1 MPRNETSELSS
12 PPPAQLRRNLAP
24 WASVSRGVLALVILV
39 VLFPLWFWSFCRIE
53 PGPGEMAVLIHKTGK
68 DLPSGEIL
76 ATKPDQKGIRLE
88 VLPEGRYFRNPYSWG
103 WQIKPITD
111 IPAGKVCVQTRL
123 YGQDLPPGKIIAV
136 EGSKGIMAE
145 VLRPGKYRI
154 NPYAYQ
160 VGLFD
165 AINIRAGSVGVV
177 DSQIGLDALNDNL
190 PPDQRN
196 QFLVAKGMKGVLPEV
211 LDPGTYYLNPYLY
224 TVAEVNLQSQRF
236 ELSGEDAITFLTM
249 DAFTVNVEGTIEFA
263 INRDKAALLTHRVG
277 DMDDIVRKVILP
289 RARGFSRLEGSKN
302 PAINYIGG
310 ETRQKFQDSLEVHL
324 RERCKE
330 WGVAI
335 KSVLIRNIIVPEEIA
350 SIIRDREVA
359 VQNAKKFEQQIAQA
373 RSKAELTRQEMLAE
387 QNREK
392 VTAETARIRAVIAA
406 KQEQEVRMIAAKKD
420 FEVAKLEN
428 ETAAFQAQAIL
439 LKAGAERDVI
449 RLNNKAQADVFAAQA
464 KAFGTGLNYARY
476 VFYQRVGP
484 HIKNVISSD
493 DSGGWGALFQPLLPA
508 TKEGGAK

>member
-1 MPRNETSELSS
+1 MPRNEMSELTSS
-12 PPPAQLRRNLAP
+12 ALEEGRRNFMP
-24 WASVSRGVLALVILV
+24 WASASRGVLALMILV
-39 VLFPLWFWSFCRIE
+39 VLLPLWFWFFCRIE

-123 YGQDLPPGKIIAV
+123 YGQDLPAGKIIAE
-136 EGSKGIMAE
+136 EGNKGIMAE

-160 VGLFD
+160 VRLFD

-190 PPDQRN
+190 LAEQRN

-249 DAFTVNVEGTIEFA
+249 DGFTVNVEGTIEFA
-263 INRDKAALLTHRVG
+263 LNRDKAALLTHRVG
-277 DMDDIVRKVILP
+277 DMDDIVRKVIMP

-324 RERCKE
+324 RDRCKE

-406 KQEQEVRMIAAKKD
+406 KQEQEVRTIAAKKD

-464 KAFGTGLNYARY
+464 KAFGTGLNFARY

-484 HIKNVISSD
+484 CIKNVISSD
-493 DSGGWGALFQPLLPA
+493 EAGGWGALFQPLLPA

>member
-1 MPRNETSELSS
+1 MPRNETIEMPPS
-12 PPPAQLRRNLAP
+12 PPKEGRRIFSP
-24 WASVSRGVLALVILV
+24 WTSASRGVLVLICLVALL
-39 VLFPLWFWSFCRIE
+39 PLWFWFFCRIE

-76 ATKPDQKGIRLE
+76 ATQPDQKGIRLE

-103 WQIKPITD
+103 WEIKPITD

-123 YGQDLPPGKIIAV
+123 FGKDLPPGKIIAE

-154 NPYAYQ
+154 NPYAYH
-160 VGLFD
+160 VRAFD

-190 PPDQRN
+190 PADQRN
-196 QFLVAKGMKGVLPEV
+196 QFLVARGMKGVLPEV

-249 DAFTVNVEGTIEFA
+249 DGFTVNVEGTIEFA
-263 INRDKAALLTHRVG
+263 INRDMAALLTHRVG
-277 DMDDIVRKVILP
+277 DMDDIVRKVIMP

-310 ETRQKFQDSLEVHL
+310 ETRQKFQDSLDVHL
-324 RERCKE
+324 RERCLE
-330 WGVAI
+330 WGVTI

-406 KQEQEVRMIAAKKD
+406 KQEQEVRTIAAKKD

-428 ETAAFQAQAIL
+428 ETASFQVQAIL
-439 LKAGAERDVI
+439 LKAEAERDVI
-449 RLNNKAQADVFAAQA
+449 RLSNKAQADVFAAQA
-464 KAFGTGLNYARY
+464 MAFGTGLNYARY

-484 HIKNVISSD
+484 RIRNVISSD
-493 DSGGWGALFQPLLPA
+493 ESDGWGALFHPLMPA
-508 TKEGGAK
+508 SKEGGAK

>member
-1 MPRNETSELSS
+1 MPRNEINEVA
-12 PPPAQLRRNLAP
+12 PAKALRNYMP
-24 WASVSRGVLALVILV
+24 WIFASRGVLALMILV
-39 VLFPLWFWSFCRIE
+39 VLLPLWFWFFCRIE
-53 PGPGEMAVLIHKTGK
+53 PGPGEMAILIHKTGK

-76 ATKPDQKGIRLE
+76 ATKPEQKGIRLE

-123 YGQDLPPGKIIAV
+123 YGRELTPGKIIAE
-136 EGSKGIMAE
+136 EGSKGIISE

-154 NPYAYQ
+154 NPYAYH
-160 VGLFD
+160 VRLFD

-177 DSQIGLDALNDNL
+177 DSLIGLDALNDNL
-190 PPDQRN
+190 PPEQRN
-196 QFLVAKGMKGVLPEV
+196 QFLVSKGMKGVLSEV

-249 DAFTVNVEGTIEFA
+249 DGFTVNVEGTIEFA
-263 INRDKAALLTHRVG
+263 LNRDKAALLTHRVG
-277 DMDDIVRKVILP
+277 DMDDIVRKVIMP

-324 RERCKE
+324 RDRCKE
-330 WGVAI
+330 WGVTI
-335 KSVLIRNIIVPEEIA
+335 KSVLVRNIIVPEEIA

-406 KQEQEVRMIAAKKD
+406 KQEQEVRTVTARKD

-428 ETAAFQAQAIL
+428 ETAAFQAQSIL
-439 LKAGAERDVI
+439 LKADADRDVI

-476 VFYQRVGP
+476 IFYQRVGP
-484 HIKNVISSD
+484 RIRNVISSD
-493 DSGGWGALFQPLLPA
+493 ESGGWGALFQPLLPA
-508 TKEGGAK
+508 SKEGGAR